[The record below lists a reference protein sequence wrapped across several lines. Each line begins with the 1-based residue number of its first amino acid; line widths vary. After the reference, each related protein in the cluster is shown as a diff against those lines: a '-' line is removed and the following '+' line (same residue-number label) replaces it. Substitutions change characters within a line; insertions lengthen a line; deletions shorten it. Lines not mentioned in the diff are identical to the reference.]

1 MCKLRL
7 LWMYVRNLF
16 GFVCTSEIIFWFE
29 RKFFLKSKLPLD
41 VAKVF
46 LIWIFLMF
54 QNVVQSTKDV
64 YGVNLS
70 DIPSE
75 DDLAIYARWDKFPV
89 VIGKW

>member
-1 MCKLRL
+1 
-7 LWMYVRNLF
+7 
-16 GFVCTSEIIFWFE
+16 
-29 RKFFLKSKLPLD
+29 
-41 VAKVF
+41 
-46 LIWIFLMF
+46 MF